1 MESPIQTPEYVI
13 QTFLQEFKP
22 VAEKFIV
29 LQETAATAEKSTKAF
44 VWHPGVYVWIKDNR
58 VIKVGRH
65 LENSRKRA
73 LEHLNYGPDNTT
85 LQSFKGWDNDRAVS
99 LFEFDD
105 PDQTILL
112 LFNVVYRETDFHWP
126 AAVEIFLEETLK
138 PALRARRTG

>member
-22 VAEKFIV
+22 VAEKFI
-29 LQETAATAEKSTKAF
+29 LIQETAATAEKSTKAF

-73 LEHLNYGPDNTT
+73 LEHLRDNT
-85 LQSFKGWDNDRAVS
+85 QFEEFQMVQYKGQEGV
-99 LFEFDD
+99 
-105 PDQTILL
+105 TLL
-112 LFNVVYRETDFHWP
+112 LFNLIHPKNFHWA
-126 AAVEIFLEETLK
+126 AAVEMYLETTLQ
-138 PALRARRTG
+138 PAIRSKRMG

>member
-29 LQETAATAEKSTKAF
+29 IQETAATAEKSTKAF

-73 LEHLNYGPDNTT
+73 LEHLRDNT
-85 LQSFKGWDNDRAVS
+85 Q
-99 LFEFDD
+99 FEEFQMVDYRD
-105 PDQTILL
+105 WEDALLL
-112 LFNVVYRETDFHWP
+112 LFNLIEPSNSHWVAAAEMYLETVLEP
-126 AAVEIFLEETLK
+126 AIRSKRL
-138 PALRARRTG
+138 G

>member
-22 VAEKFIV
+22 VAEKFII

-73 LEHLNYGPDNTT
+73 LEHLRDNT
-85 LQSFKGWDNDRAVS
+85 QFEEFQMVDYRDREDA
-99 LFEFDD
+99 L
-105 PDQTILL
+105 LL
-112 LFNVVYRETDFHWP
+112 LFNLIDPKNFHWS
-126 AAVEIFLEETLK
+126 AAVEMYLETTLQ
-138 PALRARRTG
+138 PAIRSKRMG